1 MNLLIAGAA
10 ANVTDHL
17 FVEALHLKARDLLNP
32 GLELRGAFRI
42 VETRQLLCGIKQPSF
57 YNLVNR
63 DRIFREDRINANA
76 AVVDMLVDYPE
87 VMLTGNYGELLQAL
101 PDRALRH
108 DVLTVILNVEI
119 PPFGVMT
126 RKIACA
132 LAIDLCGLAGN

>member
-1 MNLLIAGAA
+1 MNLFIIGAA

-32 GLELRGAFRI
+32 GLELRSALWI
-42 VETRQLLCGIKQPSF
+42 IKTRQLFCGVKQPRF
-57 YNLVNR
+57 YDLIDRN
-63 DRIFREDRINANA
+63 RIFCKDRINADA
-76 AVVDMLVDYPE
+76 AVIDMLVDYPQ
-87 VMLTGNYGELLQAL
+87 VMLAGNHGELLQAL

-119 PPFGVMT
+119 PPFGVMV